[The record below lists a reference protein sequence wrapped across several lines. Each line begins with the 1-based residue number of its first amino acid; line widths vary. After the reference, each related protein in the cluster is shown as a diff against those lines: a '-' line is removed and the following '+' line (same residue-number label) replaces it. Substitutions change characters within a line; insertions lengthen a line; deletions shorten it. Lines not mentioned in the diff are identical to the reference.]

1 MMPFGLFSRVPDF
14 NGDNDWILPL
24 PATYVVD
31 NTDGRIHYRF
41 LETNPLIRAEPIDL
55 FHVLPPLQ
63 PDKYHKT
70 LEDELEYEMAM
81 IQDSFPEQKSRA
93 MENEIRA
100 LQQAGIA
107 DAALQQGQKA
117 AEFKLK
123 GSSISSISS
132 SSIVVVEQQQ
142 QP

>member
-31 NTDGRIHYRF
+31 NTDGRILYQF
-41 LETNPLIRAEPIDL
+41 LETNPLIRAEPSDL
-55 FHVLPPLQ
+55 FH
-63 PDKYHKT
+63 
-70 LEDELEYEMAM
+70 EMAM